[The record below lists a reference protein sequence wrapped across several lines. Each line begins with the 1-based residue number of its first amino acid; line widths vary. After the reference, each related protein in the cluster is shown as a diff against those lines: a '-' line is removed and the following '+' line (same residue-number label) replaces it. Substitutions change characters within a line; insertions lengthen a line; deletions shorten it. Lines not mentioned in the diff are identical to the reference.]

1 MVRSSA
7 ADLTALRE
15 QVFRRDS
22 WRCVWPGCGYGTG
35 AEMGDIVL
43 LQLAHLHHRGMG
55 GSREANTPENCVTL
69 CRFHHDIFD
78 GRDGSANT
86 KRELAVMLR
95 TVAGI

>member
-1 MVRSSA
+1 
-7 ADLTALRE
+7 
-15 QVFRRDS
+15 
-22 WRCVWPGCGYGTG
+22 
-35 AEMGDIVL
+35 MGDIVL